1 MMEVIHCQRREC
13 ETTDGCAH
21 RGPRGEYCYF
31 ASGKF
36 EWDYEK
42 TICEQAA
49 RIEALEA
56 ALKPFAQNV
65 KAASLSKALGHITR
79 EHLLNASAALDRDT
93 G

>member
-1 MMEVIHCQRREC
+1 MALVAFGAYMGSKQVNEDLEAMDGLCTKIAEQR
-13 ETTDGCAH
+13 D
-21 RGPRGEYCYF
+21 
-31 ASGKF
+31 
-36 EWDYEK
+36 
-42 TICEQAA
+42 
-49 RIEALEA
+49 RIEALEV